1 MIFSNE
7 KAEFINSSDGNVVKN
22 EDNQDNLLSPS
33 GPSSNSKNSQLE
45 SRITEL
51 NSFVQKGGNVIYLSV
66 PGKTR
71 VRKGPNLT
79 FIDEGENYLP
89 VKFVKNISQGLW
101 DGILHVN
108 SNHKIFKDL
117 PTNVNMSGTYENIA
131 PTITMR
137 GIDAENLVNTVAF
150 DRIPDGNI
158 MKRNYIGSGD
168 VWSGSDLSIVKHGN
182 GKIILSTLKLIQNIG
197 YDPVAEIVLMNMI
210 NYLD

>member
-1 MIFSNE
+1 
-7 KAEFINSSDGNVVKN
+7 
-22 EDNQDNLLSPS
+22 
-33 GPSSNSKNSQLE
+33 
-45 SRITEL
+45 
-51 NSFVQKGGNVIYLSV
+51 
-66 PGKTR
+66 
-71 VRKGPNLT
+71 
-79 FIDEGENYLP
+79 
-89 VKFVKNISQGLW
+89 

-131 PTITMR
+131 PTITLR
-137 GIDAENLVNTVAF
+137 GIDAENLVNTIAF

-168 VWSGSDLSIVKHGN
+168 VWSGSDLSIVKHGD
-182 GKIILSTLKLIQNIG
+182 GKIILSTLKLIQNLG